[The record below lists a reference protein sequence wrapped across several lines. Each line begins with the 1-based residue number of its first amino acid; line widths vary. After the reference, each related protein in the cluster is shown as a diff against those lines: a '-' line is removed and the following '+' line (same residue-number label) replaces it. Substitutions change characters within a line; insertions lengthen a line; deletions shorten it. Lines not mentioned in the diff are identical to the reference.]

1 MSTTNQQLI
10 DNYLR
15 NELSTSEA
23 AQFESDLS
31 SNPELLEQL
40 QMDKLIVEGISDL
53 RKAQLKSRLDAIQVA
68 PLGFGLGQFG
78 SVSALQG
85 VAVIATLSIASIS
98 AWYFLGIK
106 ELDSNPNLVSN
117 SINIDFPKV
126 SIPIDIITFPLVEV
140 KAANSDNDKVLV
152 PTNPIKIEKVVTEEM
167 VAANDKVEKSFIPK
181 VDLPNLQ
188 ELDDEA
194 GLTISDAELPQ
205 MAPTDEISRSENV
218 TVQIEA
224 SFKKSESIKY
234 KYYDGKL
241 YLYGDFKDVPYEI
254 LEINAKQG
262 RKLYMYYGDRYYNL
276 MLSDKAEN
284 LVPITNQTTITELD
298 IVRNNKY

>member
-126 SIPIDIITFPLVEV
+126 SIPIDIITFPVVEV

>member
-10 DNYLR
+10 DSYLR
-15 NELSTSEA
+15 NELSSTEA

-78 SVSALQG
+78 TVSAIKG
-85 VAVIATLSIASIS
+85 VAVIATLSLASIS
-98 AWYFLGIK
+98 AWYFLGNE
-106 ELDSNPNLVSN
+106 ELDSNPNLLTN
-117 SINIDFPKV
+117 AITIDFPEV
-126 SIPIDIITFPLVEV
+126 STPIEIITVPIVESEAV
-140 KAANSDNDKVLV
+140 NSDNMKVLV
-152 PTNPIKIEKVVTEEM
+152 PTKPLNIDKVEIEEKVAFNE
-167 VAANDKVEKSFIPK
+167 KVEKSFIPK

-188 ELDDEA
+188 ELEDEA
-194 GLTISDAELPQ
+194 GLTISDADLPEI
-205 MAPTDEISRSENV
+205 APTDEISRTENV
-218 TVQIEA
+218 PVQIEA

-262 RKLYMYYGDRYYNL
+262 RKLYMYYGERYYNL
-276 MLSDKAEN
+276 MLSDKVED
-284 LVPITNQTTITELD
+284 LVPISNQTTITELD

>member
-140 KAANSDNDKVLV
+140 KAANSDNEKVLV